1 MVGEMSDNVRKS
13 DIVGSA
19 VAHNGDIL
27 RDRIKQAVDQAH
39 ASAHPHSTYDDW
51 LTFAADAVI
60 AALGLKK
67 DSEMALDDEY
77 RVVPMHRYV
86 TEWTDGI

>member
-1 MVGEMSDNVRKS
+1 MPDN
-13 DIVGSA
+13 
-19 VAHNGDIL
+19 L
-27 RDRIKQAVDQAH
+27 RDRIAAALYERHYRLDGRP
-39 ASAHPHSTYDDW
+39 SD
-51 LTFAADAVI
+51 LTFDDLEPAIRDVYLSDADAVI

-67 DSEMALDDEY
+67 DSEMALDDDY